1 MYWIFQYN
9 VVDKKLKRNIMKTFY
24 NSMAIVFLVLWGI
37 VFFIGSM
44 SSLVHLLLIPVAI
57 ILIYDFIGIIK
68 LLNET

>member
-1 MYWIFQYN
+1 
-9 VVDKKLKRNIMKTFY
+9 MKTFY
-24 NSMAIVFLVLWGI
+24 NSMAIVFLVLWGV

-44 SSLVHLLLIPVAI
+44 SSLVHLLLVPVAI